1 MGATACI
8 GALMHSGLVLRER
21 PATTQEDFS
30 KEKLMAAVAE
40 RDRILEELEEARSH
54 YEDLYDFAPI
64 AYFTLGQDT
73 SILEVNLAG
82 AALVGRERSAIIGKP
97 FGSLVRLDDSMAF
110 SAHLGKALASASP
123 VSGEVSF
130 ASDAGHVT
138 CQAVSVGVRA
148 ERGETPTSCRTAFFD
163 VTQQKLAEVRLRQIE
178 ERERSRYEFLAKAAP
193 LLTESLEDYEATLK
207 AIARVVV
214 PALADICVVDLVQE
228 QGAARKVVARGANPS
243 RQKLLDALVGAVQ
256 PIPQD
261 VRRAIETKQPL
272 RCEYERDPAPRDG
285 ADRAHWEKLGTSGLK
300 SWVLAP
306 MIVRGRVIGV
316 LRLAMAESERRYTDD
331 DLPLAAE
338 VARMAALAVNQATVY
353 AAAHTAIEARDNLL
367 TFIAHDVRNYLST
380 IRMAGE
386 LLSRAGP
393 EGERRKGRKQL
404 EAIKRA
410 AVRMEHLIE
419 GLRDA
424 SMIETG
430 QFAVQ
435 KEPQDTRT
443 LAEEAVRSLEP
454 QAEAASVRLTTHVEG
469 DVPKAYC
476 DGGRVLQVL
485 ANLVSNA
492 LRFTPSGGE
501 VRITVEAAPLGVC
514 FAVSDTGCGIPDE
527 QLAHVFE
534 RHWRARPVARG
545 STGLGLYIAKGIVE
559 THGGRIWV
567 QSKVGEGTTFSFT
580 LPGVPEEEHRPSVQS
595 T

>member
-1 MGATACI
+1 
-8 GALMHSGLVLRER
+8 MHSGLVRAQGPLER
-21 PATTQEDFS
+21 PAISEDDFS
-30 KEKLMAAVAE
+30 KEKLVAAIAE
-40 RDRILEELEEARSH
+40 RDRLLKELEESRNRYA
-54 YEDLYDFAPI
+54 DLYDFAPI
-64 AYFTLGQDT
+64 PYFTLGHDT
-73 SILEVNLAG
+73 SVLEVNFAG
-82 AALVGRERSAIIGKP
+82 AGLVGTERSAIVGKP

-110 SAHLGKALASASP
+110 SAHLGKALTSASP
-123 VSGEVSF
+123 VADEISF

-138 CQAVSVGVRA
+138 CQVVSVAVRSS
-148 ERGETPTSCRTAFFD
+148 RETAPSCRTAFFD
-163 VTQQKLAEVRLRQIE
+163 VTHQKLAEVRLRQIE

-193 LLTESLEDYEATLK
+193 LLTESLEDYAATLN

-214 PALADICVVDLVQE
+214 PALADVCVVYLVQE
-228 QGAARKVVARGANPS
+228 QGDARKVVARGADPS
-243 RQKLLDALVGAVQ
+243 RQKFLDTLVGAVHRVTEE
-256 PIPQD
+256 I
-261 VRRAIETKQPL
+261 RRAIETKQPL
-272 RCEYERDPAPRDG
+272 RCEYQDPAPRDP
-285 ADRAHWEKLGTSGLK
+285 ADRVHWEKLGKSGLT

-316 LRLAMAESERRYTDD
+316 LRLAMAESGRKYTDD

-386 LLSRAGP
+386 LLSRSGP

-435 KEPQDTRT
+435 KESQDTRT

-454 QAEAASVRLTTHVEG
+454 QAEAASVRLTVHVEG
-469 DVPKAYC
+469 DAPKAYC

-485 ANLVSNA
+485 ANLVNNA

-501 VRITVEAAPLGVC
+501 VRITVKPAPLGVC
-514 FAVSDTGCGIPDE
+514 FSVSDTGCGIPDE
-527 QLAHVFE
+527 QLAHVFD

-545 STGLGLYIAKGIVE
+545 STGLGLYIAKGIVD

-567 QSKVGEGTTFSFT
+567 QSQVGVGTTFSFT
-580 LPGVPEEEHRPSVQS
+580 LPAVPEWDHRPLAQS

>member
-1 MGATACI
+1 M
-8 GALMHSGLVLRER
+8 S
-21 PATTQEDFS
+21 QDDFS
-30 KEKLMAAVAE
+30 KEKESAAIAE
-40 RDRILEELEEARSH
+40 RDRLLEDVEAARSH
-54 YEDLYDFAPI
+54 YVELYDFAPI
-64 AYFTLGQDT
+64 PYFTLGHDT

-82 AALVGRERSAIIGKP
+82 ASLVGPERSTIVGKT

-110 SAHLGKALASASP
+110 AEHLGKALASASP
-123 VSGEVSF
+123 VSDEVSF
-130 ASDAGHVT
+130 TSDAGHVT
-138 CQAVSVGVRA
+138 CQVVSVSIRNGR
-148 ERGETPTSCRTAFFD
+148 ETPTSCRTAFFD
-163 VTQQKLAEVRLRQIE
+163 VTQKKLAEVRLRLIE

-193 LLTESLEDYEATLK
+193 LLTESLEDYEGTLA
-207 AIARVVV
+207 AIAHVVV
-214 PALADICVVDLVQE
+214 PALADVCAIDLVQE
-228 QGAARKVVARGANPS
+228 QGDVRKKVVARGADPA
-243 RQKLLDALVGAVQ
+243 RQKALDALVGLVM
-256 PIPQD
+256 PVPED
-261 VRRAIETKQPL
+261 VRRAIEAKQPM
-272 RCEYERDPAPRDG
+272 RFEYALDPAPRDP
-285 ADRAHWEKLGTSGLK
+285 ADRAYWDKLGNSGLK

-306 MIVRGRVIGV
+306 MLVRGRVIGV
-316 LRLAMAESERRYTDD
+316 LRLAMAESARKYTDD

-430 QFAVQ
+430 QFTVQ
-435 KEPQDTRT
+435 KEPQDARA

-454 QAEAASVRLTTHVEG
+454 QAEAASLRLTMQVEG
-469 DVPKAYC
+469 HVPKAYC

-492 LRFTPSGGE
+492 FRFTPAGGE
-501 VRITVEAAPLGVC
+501 VRIAVKPAPPGVC
-514 FAVSDTGCGIPDE
+514 FSVSDTGCGIPEE

-567 QSKVGEGTTFSFT
+567 ESQVGVGTTFSFT
-580 LPGVPEEEHRPSVQS
+580 LPGVPEGDLRAPAQS